1 MGLVPRLPC
10 RSLDSLRTLWTL
22 NSLGAG
28 WTYVA
33 LWALN
38 SWGPCAPVAPLL
50 LGFLGDLEYPV
61 DRLDLSLLEHLG
73 FLAGPVNPS
82 LRLLPLLLLLLS
94 LQLSLSPRYLL
105 LLLSHL
111 LLLSGQVVHLMDL
124 SLLPDLMAPLGRSV
138 LLVLLTASHPCWT
151 GYSCWTGSSFS
162 RRPVA
167 PVSPVAPVGPC
178 TP

>member
-1 MGLVPRLPC
+1 MLRLP
-10 RSLDSLRTLWTL
+10 
-22 NSLGAG
+22 
-28 WTYVA
+28 
-33 LWALN
+33 
-38 SWGPCAPVAPLL
+38 PLL

-82 LRLLPLLLLLLS
+82 LRLLPLLLS
-94 LQLSLSPRYLL
+94 LQLSLSHRYLL

-138 LLVLLTASHPCWT
+138 LLVLLT
-151 GYSCWTGSSFS
+151 GQ
-162 RRPVA
+162 
-167 PVSPVAPVGPC
+167 SPLLDRLLLLDR
-178 TP
+178 